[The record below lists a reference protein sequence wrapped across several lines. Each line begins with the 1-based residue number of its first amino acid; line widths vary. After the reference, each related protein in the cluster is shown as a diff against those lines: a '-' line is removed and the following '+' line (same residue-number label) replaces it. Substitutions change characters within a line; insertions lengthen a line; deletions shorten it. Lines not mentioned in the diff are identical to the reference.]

1 MEQSFVGETSA
12 SPRNWHAGIVFVL
25 LLSYF
30 GVLGLLMGGQGVL
43 WAEILTA
50 LSLSKGT
57 FGTAQLVPSLM
68 SVALLLIGGTLS
80 AWAGKKR
87 LILMA
92 LLLLVGANLGL
103 AVAGGLWS
111 FMGALALSGAGVAL
125 LDLAMNGA
133 TLDWEQATGRS
144 MMNVMHAGFSA
155 GAMLGAALSGALLRL
170 GWSYSMVLGLLAGA
184 CVLLAVLSLPVRY
197 PPADAAEGQSHDL
210 GSTIRLVFSHRVLL
224 VLALLCL
231 LSIVGES
238 VANLWTVI
246 YIRDELQGGAF
257 VAGLAFAAF
266 NGTMLA
272 GRLLNATIVARFNNR
287 VSLVISSIA
296 MILAGLLL
304 VPPFVLA
311 AIAAFAMLGLA
322 VAGVIPTAI
331 SAAAKRSPGNSGAV
345 AGGMMAFS
353 YLGFVIVPPS
363 TGWLAQLT
371 SLHIALLIVG
381 VCGVVML
388 WLVRNIGDARE

>member
-1 MEQSFVGETSA
+1 MEQPFVET
-12 SPRNWHAGIVFVL
+12 REQTRDWHAGVVVALLLGYFVL
-25 LLSYF
+25 
-30 GVLGLLMGGQGVL
+30 VGLLVGGQGVL
-43 WAEILTA
+43 WAEILTM
-50 LSLSKGT
+50 LNMSKGT

-80 AWAGKKR
+80 AWAGKKG
-87 LILMA
+87 LILAA

-103 AVAGGLWS
+103 AMAGNLWS
-111 FMGALALSGAGVAL
+111 FVGALALSGAGVAL

-133 TLDWEQATGRS
+133 TLDWEHAIGRS
-144 MMNVMHAGFSA
+144 IMNVMHAGFSA
-155 GAMLGAALSGALLRL
+155 GAMIGAALAGVLLRF
-170 GWSYSMVLGLLAGA
+170 GWSYGMVFGLLAGA
-184 CVLLAVLSLPVRY
+184 CLLLTLLSLPARY

-210 GSTIRLVFSHRVLL
+210 GSTMRLVFSHRVLL

-266 NGTMLA
+266 NGAMLV

-287 VSLVISSIA
+287 VSLAISSVA

-304 VPPFVLA
+304 VPPFVPTTFV
-311 AIAAFAMLGLA
+311 AFAMLGLA

-345 AGGMMAFS
+345 AGGIMAFS
-353 YLGFVIVPPS
+353 YVGFVIVPPS

-371 SLHIALLIVG
+371 SLHTALLIVG
-381 VCGVVML
+381 VCGAAMI
-388 WLVRNIGDARE
+388 WLVRGVQE